1 MPRRRPAIVRA
12 CSTVASVD
20 LWPHGVCSTSL
31 VGAYTISSVPY
42 SYAPCTDYSS
52 RAPHYEAPSYHAR
65 CPYCG
70 TARKPF
76 TYVNCINC
84 GAPA

>member
-1 MPRRRPAIVRA
+1 MRRRPQVIRA
-12 CSTVASVD
+12 CSTVA

-31 VGAYTISSVPY
+31 VGNWDAISSTPY
-42 SYAPCTDYSS
+42 RATCSS
-52 RAPHYEAPSYHAR
+52 EFSTRGRNDEAPTPYHAR

-76 TYVNCINC
+76 TYMNCINC

>member
-1 MPRRRPAIVRA
+1 MG
-12 CSTVASVD
+12 STVPQPWDYV
-20 LWPHGVCSTSL
+20 GVCSTSL
-31 VGAYTISSVPY
+31 IGSLIISSTPFRAV
-42 SYAPCTDYSS
+42 PCTDYST
-52 RAPHYEAPSYHAR
+52 RAPHYEPPKPYHAR

-70 TARKPF
+70 TARQPF

>member
-1 MPRRRPAIVRA
+1 MPRRRPDIVRV
-12 CSTVASVD
+12 CSTTTDFS
-20 LWPHGVCSTSL
+20 WPHGVCSTSL
-31 VGAYTISSVPY
+31 LGSYAAISSTP
-42 SYAPCTDYSS
+42 YAPCTDYSS